1 MENAVKKNLI
11 ACRPK
16 KVLCNSVGVVTSFA
30 QFEYGIGIIALYH
43 VQQIQK

>member
-1 MENAVKKNLI
+1 MENAVKKNLT

-16 KVLCNSVGVVTSFA
+16 KVLCNSLDVVTPFT